1 MLMISTIDMFIMTM
15 IINMSMRTNNHSNL
29 KVAMLEATN
38 ARIKHE
44 INYYNHRDHHHHPH
58 HLLEGEGPGGAFE
71 ENRRDGRREPG
82 APGRGLKTQG
92 GECQWKINYDG
103 CLGSDESWV

>member
-1 MLMISTIDMFIMTM
+1 
-15 IINMSMRTNNHSNL
+15 MRTNNHCNL

-44 INYYNHRDHHHHPH
+44 VNYYNHHHHPH

-92 GECQWKINYDG
+92 GECQWKMNYDG
-103 CLGSDESWV
+103 STGVWVQMKVGFE

>member
-1 MLMISTIDMFIMTM
+1 
-15 IINMSMRTNNHSNL
+15 MSMRNNNHSNL

-44 INYYNHRDHHHHPH
+44 VNYYNHHHDPH

-92 GECQWKINYDG
+92 GECQWKIKYDG
-103 CLGSDESWV
+103 

>member
-1 MLMISTIDMFIMTM
+1 
-15 IINMSMRTNNHSNL
+15 MSMRTNNHSNL
-29 KVAMLEATN
+29 KVALLEATN

-44 INYYNHRDHHHHPH
+44 VNYYNHRDHHHPH

-92 GECQWKINYDG
+92 GECQ
-103 CLGSDESWV
+103 

>member
-1 MLMISTIDMFIMTM
+1 
-15 IINMSMRTNNHSNL
+15 
-29 KVAMLEATN
+29 MLEATN

-44 INYYNHRDHHHHPH
+44 VNYYNHLCHHHPH

-92 GECQWKINYDG
+92 GECQLKMIKLVKLVSG
-103 CLGSDESWV
+103 FR

>member
-1 MLMISTIDMFIMTM
+1 
-15 IINMSMRTNNHSNL
+15 MSMRTNDHSNL

-44 INYYNHRDHHHHPH
+44 VNYYNHRHHPHHLLEDEHRYHHHPH

-92 GECQWKINYDG
+92 GECQLVKLVSG
-103 CLGSDESWV
+103 FR